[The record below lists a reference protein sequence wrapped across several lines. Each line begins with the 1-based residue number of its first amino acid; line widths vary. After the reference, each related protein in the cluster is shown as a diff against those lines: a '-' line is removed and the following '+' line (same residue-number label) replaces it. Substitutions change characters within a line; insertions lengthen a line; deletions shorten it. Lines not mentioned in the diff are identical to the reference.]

1 MTPKPKMRT
10 KTTLKTAL
18 KILHERVYPLA
29 SEDKFDEAVEA
40 LIASGLE
47 PNTVYASKNRR
58 LFKLLIDGEDGFKNN
73 RQHRRFLEKA
83 LDFGCDVDW
92 QDDYG
97 NTYLHYAT
105 YRYRPDLI
113 RLLLERG
120 ANPNL
125 PEKLH
130 GGVPLYEA
138 LSSFALHERA
148 RSAQCVEALILGG
161 ADIYFCLRGN
171 LTIFDWMN
179 NLPVPCGSKKYDL
192 AKKTFFDAL
201 AKRDAL
207 RQTSQESETPNAQP
221 SIRKEKTMKKPLKPL
236 SKVTLKVANA
246 AFLEIMPLVYAR
258 RFDEALDVLREN
270 RIGPTTTYDGA
281 KRRFLAY
288 FAQICLVFDR
298 QKEDVLDFMKLLV
311 DEEGWDPRYQDLEG
325 MSYLHLAA
333 ANRSPDTLRFFLER
347 GVEPDVLNLNDGSPL
362 DIAISYTYHGFTVED
377 ASACVETLILAGA
390 DPYRAYS
397 PNSRHIGL
405 LGKIYNSPLERVQ
418 QDGEKYPSC
427 AEALFNAIAKRDA
440 LRQAAQES
448 ETPNA

>member
-1 MTPKPKMRT
+1 MQKSLYLK
-10 KTTLKTAL
+10 KFTLKDAWATV
-18 KILHERVYPLA
+18 ERLRPFL
-29 SEDKFDEAVEA
+29 ERGEIDEALAVLRDAGVGPETRYNKEGRFFFEQIRPGEFDSPS
-40 LIASGLE
+40 L
-47 PNTVYASKNRR
+47 TASKLELIGA
-58 LFKLLIDGEDGFKNN
+58 LFDAGWN
-73 RQHRRFLEKA
+73 
-83 LDFGCDVDW
+83 VDA

-97 NTYLHYAT
+97 WSHLHRAVYSEAFET
-105 YRYRPDLI
+105 VRF
-113 RLLLERG
+113 LLRRG
-120 ANPNL
+120 AD
-125 PEKLH
+125 PEILDDA
-130 GGVPLYEA
+130 GYTPLD
-138 LSSFALHERA
+138 FAITHFKTRHNGPSLK
-148 RSAQCVEALILGG
+148 SAKCLEALILGG
-161 ADIYFCLRGN
+161 ANIYRAYDASFRYKTPL
-171 LTIFDWMN
+171 DWVE
-179 NLPVPCGSKKYDL
+179 NLPEDAPQR
-192 AKKTFFDAL
+192 KTFFDAL

-207 RQTSQESETPNAQP
+207 KQTSQEPETPNAQP
-221 SIRKEKTMKKPLKPL
+221 LIRKEKAMTKPLKPL

-246 AFLEIMPLVYAR
+246 AFLEIMSLVYAR

-347 GVEPDVLNLNDGSPL
+347 GVEPDVLNLDDGTPL

-397 PNSRHIGL
+397 PKSRHIGL

-440 LRQAAQES
+440 LRQTSQEP